1 MPSQEVEAVFRQ
13 EQDEGNIAFIFQGRQ
28 FRTAAAAQKAR
39 QVVVNQ
45 REQNTQPSGG
55 QNTQPSGG
63 QNFYGNNPSLG
74 VVQAGDEKYSVL
86 SGQKGDVASSG
97 NTYKVGTGPN
107 PNLSSGIYTPAE
119 AKQSTLEETALPT
132 KRDVPILKA
141 APITEKPDEF
151 LTTTNK
157 LLEGTRAATA
167 KKVDTSGLT
176 VAKPKEFD
184 VKKAEATR
192 VAGEE
197 RTAEAAQKEAPTFKV
212 GDLDQSVSEKAIAE
226 AQTDQL
232 DQKALVRFQLEQL
245 YSGFEGGNIPAWA
258 SGAARNASNIMAR
271 RGLGA
276 SSMAAAAIAQSIQET
291 ATPIAQADAQS
302 YATIQ
307 LQNLNNRQQATLANA
322 ATYAAM
328 DRANLDART
337 TAAVTNA
344 QSFLAIDT
352 ANLTNRQQAAI
363 FNAEAHNQFLLSDQ
377 AAENVMEQLNT
388 KNQVEIDRFFSQ
400 LGVQIDEANKTRLAA
415 IRQFNAEQETTVS
428 IFNTKTSDQR
438 ERFNAEMIGQIE
450 AANTQWR
457 RTITTINNANQQS
470 VNQFAASSQLTY
482 DLTEYQQLWQKYRDD
497 AARIFTTSEN
507 QLDRAANLA
516 IAQLSSRDA
525 SKARKTG
532 TRNALISAAGSIL
545 GGLAKSDIQL
555 KTDINKIGEFSSGL
569 NIYTWEWN
577 DLAKNH
583 GLAYGPTVGVLAQ
596 ELQEYKPE
604 YVTRGFD
611 GFLQVDYDGLLKGE
625 I

>member
-1 MPSQEVEAVFRQ
+1 MPRAYPIRPQS
-13 EQDEGNIAFIFQGRQ
+13 
-28 FRTAAAAQKAR
+28 K
-39 QVVVNQ
+39 
-45 REQNTQPSGG
+45 
-55 QNTQPSGG
+55 G
-63 QNFYGNNPSLG
+63 QNFYGNNPALG
-74 VVQAGDEKYSVL
+74 QVMAGDEKYAVL
-86 SGQKGDVASSG
+86 SGQKGDAVSSG

-197 RTAEAAQKEAPTFKV
+197 RAAEAAQKEAPTFKV

-400 LGVQIDEANKTRLAA
+400 LGVQIDEANSTRLAA

-507 QLDRAANLA
+507 QLDRAANIA
-516 IAQLSSRDA
+516 IAQLSSSDA
-525 SKARKTG
+525 SAARKAG
-532 TRNALISAAGSIL
+532 TRNALIGAAGALI
-545 GGLAKSDIQL
+545 GGWASDIQL
-555 KTDINKIGEFSSGL
+555 KTDINKIGEFASGL